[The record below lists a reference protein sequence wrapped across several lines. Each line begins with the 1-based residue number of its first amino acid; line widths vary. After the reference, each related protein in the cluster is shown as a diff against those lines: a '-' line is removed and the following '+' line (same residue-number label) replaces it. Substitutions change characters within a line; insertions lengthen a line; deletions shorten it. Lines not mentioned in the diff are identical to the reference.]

1 MTLRVSFGSSAL
13 FDPNSNR
20 CIPFE
25 DRLCHRED
33 VVSYNEHS
41 PLFFERFSIV
51 IYRELGGDNFRFL
64 DPNPK
69 LRYDFSSV
77 LYFSF
82 RSRLWIDLVVG
93 KIFRC
98 PLMVSLY
105 GMFTFGGGV
114 RIIFE

>member
-1 MTLRVSFGSSAL
+1 MTLRVSFGPSAL

-33 VVSYNEHS
+33 VVSYNENS

-69 LRYDFSSV
+69 LRCDFHQNSTIV
-77 LYFSF
+77 GIYR
-82 RSRLWIDLVVG
+82 RSQLDLE
-93 KIFRC
+93 
-98 PLMVSLY
+98 L
-105 GMFTFGGGV
+105 
-114 RIIFE
+114 